1 MDLDKLHMA
10 AQRPA
15 LYEKGD
21 AVMWT
26 DEYIS
31 RQLLKLHLDPDVDS
45 ASRSRQSIERTLEFI
60 LSFCGDG
67 KLNVLDLGCGPGIY
81 LERLAELG
89 HACAGM
95 DFSENSIEHA
105 RQQARE
111 KGLDIRYIHQ
121 DYLELDLRDQFDL
134 IILIY
139 TDLGVLLPEERDHLL
154 GRIHKALRPGGIFIF
169 DVLNDRNL
177 DQKFKETQTLSHEFE
192 GFWKPAP
199 YMELASG
206 YHYPEHRVFLK
217 QHTILDEQ
225 EQITTYRFWTHYF
238 STEDMYALLK
248 AQGFKAIEHSDRVLP
263 ANDIWDGKNVTF
275 YKSQK

>member
-10 AQRPA
+10 ARRPA

-45 ASRSRQSIERTLEFI
+45 ASRSRQSIERTLKFI
-60 LSFCGDG
+60 LSFCRDA
-67 KLNVLDLGCGPGIY
+67 KLAVLDLGCGPGIY
-81 LERLAELG
+81 MERLAELG
-89 HACAGM
+89 HACTGM
-95 DFSENSIEHA
+95 DFSKNSIEYA
-105 RQQARE
+105 RGQARE
-111 KGLDIRYIHQ
+111 KGLDITYIHQ
-121 DYLELDLRDQFDL
+121 DYLELDFTDQFDL
-134 IILIY
+134 LILIY
-139 TDLGVLLPEERDHLL
+139 TDIGVLLPDERDLLL
-154 GRIHKALRPGGIFIF
+154 GRIHRALKPGGIFVF

-177 DQKFKETQTLSHEFE
+177 DQKFQETQTLSHEF
-192 GFWKPAP
+192 GGLWKPTP

-217 QHTILDEQ
+217 QHSILDEK
-225 EQITTYRFWTHYF
+225 EQISTYRFWTHYF
-238 STEDMYALLK
+238 RTEEVYPMLK